1 MQCSEIGALLRLE
14 AMNIPTPA
22 PPTTASRRLRPAA
35 LPTIAAILAIAL
47 FVVAGNWQRG
57 RMEQKLALRAQL
69 DAAALAPPVALPL
82 DATWLEWRFRPVVLT
97 GQFDAARQILID
109 NKVEAGRVGYHVV
122 TPLLLEDGRAVLVDR
137 GFVAAGLTRD
147 VLPLVPPPAGPVTVH
162 GRINIPP
169 SGYVEL
175 QRAAAQGPV
184 WQNLDPLRFGQVSGL
199 AVPPVVIE
207 QVAPLGAD
215 DRLLRQWPAP
225 DLGIEKHRIYMVQWF
240 AFALMVGGL
249 WLWFTLRRSR

>member
-1 MQCSEIGALLRLE
+1 MD
-14 AMNIPTPA
+14 IPTPA
-22 PPTTASRRLRPAA
+22 TTTTVSRRRRPAA
-35 LPTIAAILAIAL
+35 LPTIAAVLAIAL

-69 DAAALAPPVALPL
+69 DAAALAPPVALPR
-82 DATWLEWRFRPVVLT
+82 DATWVDWRFRPVLLT
-97 GQFDAARQILID
+97 GQFDSNRQILID

-122 TPLLLEDGRAVLVDR
+122 TPLLLGDGRAVLVDR

-147 VLPLVPPPAGPVTVH
+147 VLPQVPPPAGAVTVR

-169 SGYVEL
+169 AGYVEL

-184 WQNLDPLRFGQVSGL
+184 WQNLDPLRFAQVSGL
-199 AVPPVVIE
+199 AVAPVVIE
-207 QVAPLGAD
+207 QTEPLGPD

-240 AFALMVGGL
+240 AFALMAGGL
-249 WLWFTLRRSR
+249 WLWFTLRKPR